1 MEVGMPPATA
11 TVPVSEH
18 DDPQIV
24 IERLAQKRVSE
35 EDAGKYFTAK
45 LSNIQR
51 RTVSG
56 LFVDLLRQLVHKRP

>member
-1 MEVGMPPATA
+1 MPRAIA

-24 IERLAQKRVSE
+24 IERLARRRVSE
-35 EDAGKYFTAK
+35 EDAGRYFTAK

-56 LFVDLLRQLVHKRP
+56 LLVDLLRQTLRKRP